1 MIDMV
6 GNIIGRFFEKDKTI
20 ETYDQWLKW
29 AYYKDRM
36 EGLIR
41 WRDQEDSD
49 LYDNVDIRRRLNK
62 LKSLRKRKDDQ
73 GLLFVLNEG
82 IHGNMGGMGNP
93 LLHAKARTGTKN
105 LIIEYVDEIVS
116 ALLHL
121 AHVSESV
128 ISLEEKIDF
137 FNRASH
143 CYGCSALMLSG
154 GGQLGNFHLG
164 VLKAVIEQQLL
175 PKIISGSSA
184 GSIFAALLGTYTDE
198 KLIRFFKKD
207 KLKTEI
213 RNEADIF
220 EGMFKSRGSITV
232 KNLEST
238 LERLIPDLTFQ
249 EAYEMTG
256 RNINISVAPAEEYQN
271 SRLLN
276 AISSPNVFIRS
287 AVMAS
292 CAIPGVFPP
301 VTLYAKNKDGD
312 TQPYLP
318 SRKWVDGSM
327 YNDLPAKRLT
337 RMYGVNHFIVSM
349 TNPFVLPFVSKKE
362 QSSETLA
369 AIKRF
374 SKVMVKESA
383 QLNYSMA
390 KKFFKYFPKLALVAN
405 NINSVVQQDYT
416 GDINIIADFSV
427 VKPGN
432 LLSKMTFEELE
443 SLIRRGEQAAWPKIE
458 AIRTTTKIGKALDQI
473 IDVLDAQ
480 EASLA
485 TRMLKRNM
493 KGYKEE
499 LI

>member
-1 MIDMV
+1 M
-6 GNIIGRFFEKDKTI
+6 IGRIVGRYFEKDKKI
-20 ETYDQWLKW
+20 ETYDQWLKR

-41 WRDQEDSD
+41 WRDEEDSD
-49 LYDNVDIRRRLNK
+49 LYDNVDIRRRLNQ
-62 LKSLRKRKDDQ
+62 LRSLRKRKDDH

-82 IHGNMGGMGNP
+82 IHGNMGGMGHP

-121 AHVSESV
+121 AHVNESI

-137 FNRASH
+137 FHRASH
-143 CYGCSALMLSG
+143 CYGRSALMLSG

-164 VLKAVIEQQLL
+164 VLKALIEQQLL
-175 PKIISGSSA
+175 PNIISGSSA

-198 KLIRFFKKD
+198 RLIRFFKKQN
-207 KLKTEI
+207 LTGEI
-213 RNEADIF
+213 KKEAEIF
-220 EGMFKSRGSITV
+220 EGLFKSRGTITV
-232 KNLEST
+232 KNLEES
-238 LERLIPDLTFQ
+238 LRRLIPDLTFQ
-249 EAYEMTG
+249 EAYELTG
-256 RNINISVAPAEEYQN
+256 RNINISIAPAEAYQK
-271 SRLLN
+271 SRMLN

-301 VTLYAKNKDGD
+301 VTLYAKNKEGD

-327 YNDLPAKRLT
+327 YNDLPSKRLT

-349 TNPFVLPFVSKKE
+349 TNPFVLPFVSKNE
-362 QSSETLA
+362 QKSETLA
-369 AIKRF
+369 AVKRF
-374 SKVMVKESA
+374 SRVMIKEST
-383 QLNYSMA
+383 QLNYSIA
-390 KKFFKYFPKLALVAN
+390 KKFFKYFPKLALAAN
-405 NINSVVQQDYT
+405 NINSIVQQDYT
-416 GDINIIADFSV
+416 GDINIVADFSV

-432 LLSKMTFEELE
+432 LLSKMTFEELAM
-443 SLIRRGEQAAWPKIE
+443 LIRRGEQAAWPKIE
-458 AIRTTTKIGKALDQI
+458 TIRTTTKIGKALDQI
-473 IDVLDAQ
+473 IDLIDTQ

-485 TRMLKRNM
+485 TRMLRRNM
-493 KGYKEE
+493 KGWEEE